1 MRRLRIAALALLA
14 GGLLAGGYVVVGA
27 GATRADNPV
36 LTGDVGPKDAFTISL
51 TGPSGAPVHSL
62 DPGTYTL
69 LVHDHSTIHNFHLTG
84 PGVDVSTPIEQT
96 GDFTFTVALSDGT
109 YTYVCDAHAAEMKGS
124 FAVGAA
130 ATTTTT
136 TTTTKPAPSPA
147 PTSGVTKLAGSVGPG
162 SSIALGTA
170 DGSMLSGLAAGK
182 ATIVIRDRS
191 KNDNFHLSGPGVA
204 RKTGVAFRGT
214 VTWKVTLKAGR
225 YAYRSDP
232 HPVLHGAF
240 TVKP

>member
-1 MRRLRIAALALLA
+1 MRVRTVALVLVLS
-14 GGLLAGGYVVVGA
+14 GLLAVGYVVAGA

-36 LTGDVGPKDAFTISL
+36 LTGDVGQNDAFTIGL
-51 TGPSGAPVHSL
+51 TGPTGAPVQQL

-69 LVHDHSTIHNFHLTG
+69 LVHDHSTIHNFHLKG

-96 GDFTFTVALSDGT
+96 GDFTFTVTLSDGT
-109 YTYVCDAHAAEMKGS
+109 YTFVCDAHAAEMKGS
-124 FAVGAA
+124 FTVGAA

-136 TTTTKPAPSPA
+136 TTTKPAPTPA
-147 PTSGVTKLAGSVGPG
+147 PTSGVTKLAGAVGPG
-162 SSIALGTA
+162 SSIALGTT
-170 DGSMLSGLAAGK
+170 DGSRLSGISAGK

-191 KNDNFHLSGPGVA
+191 KKDNFHLSGPGIA

-214 VTWKVTLKAGR
+214 VTWKVTLEAGR
-225 YAYRSDP
+225 YTYRSDP